1 MKSNLTQRLAALAA
15 AVTVTFSVVWAHASA
30 AYPAVTPAAL
40 MAQAQACRG

>member
-1 MKSNLTQRLAALAA
+1 MKTTLSHRLTALAA
-15 AVTVTFSVVWAHASA
+15 AVTVTFSLVWAHASA

>member
-15 AVTVTFSVVWAHASA
+15 AVTVTFSVVWAHASL